1 MKEFI
6 TVAVAFI
13 LVIGLSMYMYMSNQK
28 HTISMTESQKIK
40 ELIMEKNEELR
51 SELEELKN
59 HVHIT
64 DSLYHK

>member
-1 MKEFI
+1 
-6 TVAVAFI
+6 
-13 LVIGLSMYMYMSNQK
+13 MYMYMSNQK

-64 DSLYHK
+64 DSIYHK